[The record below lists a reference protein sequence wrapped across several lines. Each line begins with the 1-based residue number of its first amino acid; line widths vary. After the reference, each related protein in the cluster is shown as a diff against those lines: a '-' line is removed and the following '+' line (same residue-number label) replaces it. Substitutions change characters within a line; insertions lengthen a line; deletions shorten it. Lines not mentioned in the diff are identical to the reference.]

1 MNPADIPAVLV
12 NLGPSGFIIWWILTT
27 ARQAKAEPK
36 ADPVN
41 EKLDQIITS
50 LTSMDK
56 RLVKVETIIEE
67 RAK

>member
-1 MNPADIPAVLV
+1 MNPAEIPAVLV
-12 NLGPSGFIIWWILTT
+12 NLGPTGFILWWIFNTS
-27 ARQAKAEPK
+27 RQAKTEPK

-41 EKLDQIITS
+41 EKLDQIITG
-50 LTSMDK
+50 LTAMDK

>member
-27 ARQAKAEPK
+27 ARAAKTEPK

-41 EKLDQIITS
+41 EKLDAIGTL

>member
-12 NLGPSGFIIWWILTT
+12 NLGPTGFIIWWIINTS
-27 ARQAKAEPK
+27 RQAKSEPK

-41 EKLDQIITS
+41 EKLDAIGTL